1 MYRNYSIRNGTA
13 IATFVGDRYPNKETG
28 NHVADFLHHTD
39 HGIMVLE
46 QIKGHIQRREI
57 AGPEGS
63 GYFNDPRAYSVIMK
77 WRYAPGEL
85 RLSTGEKLPVI
96 K

>member
-1 MYRNYSIRNGTA
+1 
-13 IATFVGDRYPNKETG
+13 
-28 NHVADFLHHTD
+28 
-39 HGIMVLE
+39 MVLE